1 MEKLSKVKINH
12 PTFYNKSPQRYKDA
26 QKYWTAVINALK
38 LVDQDAW
45 FGILSLKTSNPEE
58 EKSSPILGEENTDN
72 CGKNLTNVCDHGESE
87 GDPDLVESRI
97 KVERY

>member
-26 QKYWTAVINALK
+26 QKYWTAAINALE

-45 FGILSLKTSNPEE
+45 FEILSLKTSIQ
-58 EKSSPILGEENTDN
+58 KKKKLTYTWRGE
-72 CGKNLTNVCDHGESE
+72 
-87 GDPDLVESRI
+87 
-97 KVERY
+97 YWQ